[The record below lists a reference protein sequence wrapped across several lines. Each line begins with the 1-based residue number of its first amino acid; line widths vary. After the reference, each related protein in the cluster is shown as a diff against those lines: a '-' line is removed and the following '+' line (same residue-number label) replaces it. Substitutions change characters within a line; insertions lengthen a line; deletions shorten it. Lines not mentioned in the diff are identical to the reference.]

1 MDIRL
6 ESFVCSPG
14 CLSVIR
20 ISRCEAFTEREK
32 ETKGSERKGLEVR
45 HKLFGSF
52 PFFLFFVCFFFDL
65 HISITAQQCNVC
77 SLQARRQHYSRQCF

>member
-32 ETKGSERKGLEVR
+32 ETKGSERKRLEVR
-45 HKLFGSF
+45 HKLFG
-52 PFFLFFVCFFFDL
+52 PFFSSPSPSSFFDL

-77 SLQARRQHYSRQCF
+77 SLEAGLQHYSR